1 MERNERMSKYD
12 WDINEFMANERQVDG
27 NYSYIDK
34 FDDDDSKMLNK
45 AYEAVVSFMKG
56 GNLPHHI
63 KERTL
68 GYYYTFGLEGFF
80 PRDVLKIRA
89 FASTIVILDFKL
101 RHSRGFQERF
111 VDKTGDLIRDEE
123 LEINLEM
130 FKELVQ
136 LCIKVKEKFLDPEAE
151 SDPKL
156 PELFRV

>member
-1 MERNERMSKYD
+1 MLKYD
-12 WDINEFMANERQVDG
+12 WDITEFMANERQVDG

-34 FDDDDSKMLNK
+34 FDDDDAEMLNK
-45 AYEAVVSFMKG
+45 AYEAVVNFMKG

-63 KERTL
+63 KQRTL
-68 GYYYTFGLEGFF
+68 GYYYAFGLEGFY
-80 PRDVLKIRA
+80 PRDVIKIRA

-101 RHSRGFQERF
+101 RHSRGFKERF

-123 LEINLEM
+123 LENNLEL

-151 SDPKL
+151 
-156 PELFRV
+156 PEQKYPTLFNV

>member
-1 MERNERMSKYD
+1 MLKYD
-12 WDINEFMANERQVDG
+12 WDITEFMANERQVDG

-34 FDDDDSKMLNK
+34 FDDDDAEMLNK
-45 AYEAVVSFMKG
+45 AYEAVVNFMKV

-63 KERTL
+63 KQRTL
-68 GYYYTFGLEGFF
+68 GYYYAFGLEGFY
-80 PRDVLKIRA
+80 PRDVIKIRA

-101 RHSRGFQERF
+101 RHSRGFKERF

-123 LEINLEM
+123 LENNLEL

-151 SDPKL
+151 PEPKY
-156 PELFRV
+156 PSIFNV